1 MGNILARSPRL
12 RQTTLLSSIWAVG
25 HMATATAI
33 TLAFFTLKDFFLKPL
48 LANLDWMVALMLLTI
63 GALGILWEAGVIQ
76 RHTHPHAHG
85 NTVHTH
91 PHLHM
96 GSWHDH
102 GKMLGIGF
110 IHGVASNDELLLLLT
125 AILGVTTL
133 AGMLLGVLV
142 FSLGVVAGMVVFGLG
157 LTYPILRWGHARVKR
172 AVNLGVGTASI
183 LYGLLLLL
191 GVETVN
197 LLPLP
202 ILG

>member
-1 MGNILARSPRL
+1 MGNIIARSPRL

-33 TLAFFTLKDFFLKPL
+33 TMALFTFKGLFLRSL

-63 GALGILWEAGVIQ
+63 GALGILWEARVIQ
-76 RHTHPHAHG
+76 RHTHPHIHG
-85 NTVHTH
+85 NKVHTH

-96 GSWHDH
+96 GNWHDH
-102 GKMLGIGF
+102 GRMLGIGF
-110 IHGVASNDELLLLLT
+110 IHGVASNDELLILLT

-142 FSLGVVAGMVVFGLG
+142 FSVGVLVGMVVFGLG
-157 LTYPILRWGHARVKR
+157 LTYPILRWGQYRVKR
-172 AVNLGVGTASI
+172 VVNLAIATASI
-183 LYGLLLLL
+183 VYGCLLLL
-191 GVETVN
+191 GIETVN

-202 ILG
+202 ISG